1 MLNQGLI
8 RCGIARDLRARR
20 HEGQLANQ
28 EQAPAGQRLLTEN
41 VRSHKVRQMSFCNGQ
56 RR

>member
-1 MLNQGLI
+1 MK
-8 RCGIARDLRARR
+8 ASYF
-20 HEGQLANQ
+20 NQ

-41 VRSHKVRQMSFCNGQ
+41 VTHEVRQMSFCNGQ